1 MAKAKQKR
9 EKKEQE
15 KLRRAGR
22 HLDWLA
28 AVQGQVRTPELGRE
42 IDQAWQE
49 VLRRTLRT
57 RQAFDEFCAQ
67 IDSIQDVPPRAEMA
81 FLLALKGCLAGD
93 AEATDALLATE
104 GLAGAYQAA
113 QARLRSVLGPALDWR
128 GIEERLAL
136 LARDPGRVSRR
147 QYQDLAVLFAGTPLA
162 PSFQALDD
170 GMAVF
175 RRLNHKTSLHR
186 PLSANLLADLYEADQ
201 QMAWATAFFQPAL
214 RRLVFLPFACQV
226 VLHLRQCRQPPSPHQ
241 ARDLVRAVEVAFRW
255 GADEL
260 MPPELRDLL
269 LADDDDTLT
278 TAGLDRMEQAFG
290 AATFEG
296 KLVLLRDLRRAFGR
310 VEPFPGRIDHPLFPG
325 MFDQEQEVMERLL
338 LRFHAQVLKEI
349 GRRLPLLP
357 ARERRALV
365 AVLDPILSRDASD
378 LLVPGADNEALVDL
392 LLQAAGVG
400 CMGPRLAVVASLVA
414 VQAGSRRLGTVAAT
428 ALRDGP
434 CPGAED
440 LRWIMQEHGPLAV
453 RSPAVLQLLFDRI
466 KAAEALVGSL
476 AQAVWE
482 QARTAFLVNS
492 SRPDLPPI
500 LRRLGATVAEAEA
513 FTPAMLQGLAELAGQ
528 VDPLAPLARF
538 LALFPDGRVN
548 AAGLRQWMAQV
559 WREADGCL
567 EFVAGVRS
575 LLVEAGDATLLE
587 DQFAA
592 AGPDTGH
599 GSAGLRLQCAG
610 AVVDFLRD
618 HADDFRRLPLE
629 AVEAL
634 AEKIFPA
641 LERQPGFPSLLI
653 KTCKCPGCPGG
664 CRRTAVCSPARC
676 ARQPVAGHRRCRAQT
691 GALLPASLLKGHGH
705 ADPRTSPGS
714 SEPAP

>member
-22 HLDWLA
+22 HLEWLVS
-28 AVQGQVRTPELGRE
+28 VQGQAPTPELVRE

-67 IDSIQDVPPRAEMA
+67 IDSIPAVPQSAEMD
-81 FLLALKGCLAGD
+81 FLLSLKGCLAGD
-93 AEATDALLATE
+93 AEAAETLLAAE

-113 QARLRSVLGPALDWR
+113 QASLRPVLEPALDWR
-128 GIEERLAL
+128 AIADRLAL

-147 QYQDLAVLFAGTPLA
+147 QYQDLAGLFAGTPLA
-162 PSFQALDD
+162 PAFQALGD
-170 GMAVF
+170 GMAIF
-175 RRLNHKTSLHR
+175 RRLNHKTSLHK
-186 PLSANLLADLYEADQ
+186 PLSANLLADLCEADHR
-201 QMAWATAFFQPAL
+201 MEGAVASFLPAL

-226 VLHLRQCRQPPSPHQ
+226 VLHLRQCHQLPSPHQ
-241 ARDLVRAVEVAFRW
+241 ARDLFRAVEGAFMS
-255 GADEL
+255 GAGEL
-260 MPPELRDLL
+260 MPSELRDLL
-269 LADDDDTLT
+269 SADDDDTLT

-290 AATFEG
+290 AATLEG
-296 KLVLLRDLRRAFGR
+296 KLVLLRDLRRAFGSAD
-310 VEPFPGRIDHPLFPG
+310 PFPGRIDHPLFSD
-325 MFDQEQEVMERLL
+325 MFGQEQEAMERLL

-349 GRRLPLLP
+349 GRRLPLLSS
-357 ARERRALV
+357 RERRSLV
-365 AVLDPILSRDASD
+365 VVLDPILSQDASD

-414 VQAGSRRLGTVAAT
+414 VQAHSRRLGTVAAT

-434 CPGAED
+434 GPGAED
-440 LRWIMQEHGPLAV
+440 LRWIMQEHGPLAI
-453 RSPAVLQLLFDRI
+453 RSPGVLQMLFDRI
-466 KAAEALVGSL
+466 RADEALVGSL

-482 QARTAFLVNS
+482 QARTGFMVNS
-492 SRPDLPPI
+492 SLPDLPPI
-500 LRRLGATVAEAEA
+500 LRRLGATVGSAEL
-513 FTPAMLQGLAELAGQ
+513 FTPATLQGLAELAGQ
-528 VDPLAPLARF
+528 VDTLAPLARF
-538 LALFPDGRVN
+538 LALFPEGRVN

-559 WREADGCL
+559 WSEADGCL

-575 LLVEAGDATLLE
+575 LLVEAGEATFLDDL
-587 DQFAA
+587 FAA
-592 AGPDTGH
+592 AGPATGH
-599 GSAGLRLQCAG
+599 GSTVLRLQCAG

-618 HADDFRRLPLE
+618 HADDFRRLPLD

-634 AEKIFPA
+634 AAHIFPA

-653 KTCKCPGCPGG
+653 KTCNALGAREDAGDRQCAALRDALDRQLRAIAGVGRK
-664 CRRTAVCSPARC
+664 PARSS
-676 ARQPVAGHRRCRAQT
+676 RRR
-691 GALLPASLLKGHGH
+691 S
-705 ADPRTSPGS
+705 
-714 SEPAP
+714 